1 MANLD
6 NELKSRDI
14 TLPTNVHILQNM
26 DSWILFLTHCLK
38 NLSEWSTEIHIFNK
52 VSR

>member
-6 NELKSRDI
+6 NELNSRDI

-38 NLSEWSTEIHIFNK
+38 NLREWITEIHILNK